1 MKHVLRNFHALRMSA
16 LTTRATPLA
25 TALSLALLLALPSAG
40 LAQASRPI
48 GAAQDA
54 PSDFRAGLGECRD
67 DLLREAW
74 LEIRPLE
81 ANAVESEVIALC
93 TERSEAIARFLAAQ
107 ERLDRALA
115 ERRAPSAT
123 AANPEP
129 GPDDARMERLRGE
142 IESLRARIARLEGEP
157 ERPETDAALADL
169 RDDLATAEA
178 DLALMERGE
187 GTASGTSDIPPPVAA
202 VTDPDESDLPETN
215 IAPPSA
221 ADALGAPGPETQD
234 APPEDGLASVPS
246 PTRDHAAASIPPPG
260 TDLVGATPAMAA
272 QAAPDL
278 LPEGTAE
285 WRVVHAVRRDGG
297 PWQVR
302 LQADRMTPIS
312 IPGATAEAPATFIFR
327 PVSDPPVTLAVG
339 DLLPD
344 GLALLAVTP
353 EGVEIGDPEDPE
365 AVPLLVRFA
374 TAGDSDPGALEWNV
388 EPLGGVD
395 P

>member
-1 MKHVLRNFHALRMSA
+1 M
-16 LTTRATPLA
+16 RAVVM
-25 TALSLALLLALPSAG
+25 ALSLTLLLALPSAG

-48 GAAQDA
+48 GANPDA

-123 AANPEP
+123 AANAGP

-187 GTASGTSDIPPPVAA
+187 GTASGTSDIPPPVATL
-202 VTDPDESDLPETN
+202 TDPDESDLPETN

-221 ADALGAPGPETQD
+221 ADALGAPGPDTQD
-234 APPEDGLASVPS
+234 ADSDDGIASVPP
-246 PTRDHAAASIPPPG
+246 PTSDPAAASLPPPG
-260 TDLVGATPAMAA
+260 TDPTGATSPMAA
-272 QAAPDL
+272 QATPG

-374 TAGDSDPGALEWNV
+374 TAGDSDPGVLEWNV

>member
-1 MKHVLRNFHALRMSA
+1 M
-16 LTTRATPLA
+16 
-25 TALSLALLLALPSAG
+25 ALSLALLLALPSAG
-40 LAQASRPI
+40 NAQASRPI
-48 GAAQDA
+48 GADPDA

-123 AANPEP
+123 AASAMP

-142 IESLRARIARLEGEP
+142 IENLRARIARLEGEP

-169 RDDLATAEA
+169 RDDLATAVA

-202 VTDPDESDLPETN
+202 VTDADETDPPETD
-215 IAPPSA
+215 IAPPSV
-221 ADALGAPGPETQD
+221 ADAPGPDTQD
-234 APPEDGLASVPS
+234 ADSEDGLASVPP
-246 PTRDHAAASIPPPG
+246 PTSDPAAASIPPPG
-260 TDLVGATPAMAA
+260 TDLSGTTSPMAA
-272 QAAPDL
+272 QAAPG

-339 DLLPD
+339 DVLPD

-374 TAGDSDPGALEWNV
+374 TAGDSDPGVLEWDV
-388 EPLGGVD
+388 QLLEGPD
-395 P
+395 Q